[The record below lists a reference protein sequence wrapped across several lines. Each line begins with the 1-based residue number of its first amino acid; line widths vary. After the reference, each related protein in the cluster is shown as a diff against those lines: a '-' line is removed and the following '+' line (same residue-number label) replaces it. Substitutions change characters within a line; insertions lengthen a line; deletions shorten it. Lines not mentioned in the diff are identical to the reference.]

1 MKRKANKPVAPWRFY
16 LILGV
21 LFSML
26 SLLVGRVLS
35 LQVLDTDRGYE
46 FLQGQ
51 GERRAVRTV
60 EIPAYRGV
68 ISDRRGEPL
77 AVSTPVV
84 SIWANPTLLLGSERL
99 PELAEALNMPL
110 DTLSSKLSRYKNK
123 QFMYLQRH
131 WVPAD
136 ARKVLEK
143 RIPGVFGEREYRRFY
158 PAGEVAAHLVGF
170 TNVDDEGLS
179 GLELAYNDWLTGASG
194 KKKIIKDLH
203 GDVVRDIGV
212 LREARPGK
220 DLTLSIDLRIQ
231 YLQHKELQK
240 AVALNNASSGS
251 IVTLDAK
258 TGEVLAM
265 VNYPVYNPNNRR
277 GMRPS
282 DMRNRSMTDVYE
294 PGSTM
299 KALTLVAALESGRF
313 TTKTMIDTTP
323 GTIRVG
329 RKLLRDPRNYGEI
342 SVSRIVEK
350 SSQVGITKIALEIG
364 HEPIWN
370 VFSRFGIGQSS
381 GTGFPGESSGLLP
394 SRTKWHAIEKVT
406 LAFGYGLTA
415 TPLQLAHAFSV
426 FANNGMQQPVSLLA
440 LDDELPPGNP
450 VITPQLAKTVLEVL
464 HAVTGDNGTA
474 RKARIPGYQVGGK
487 TGTVHKVGAGGYAAH
502 RYVALFAG
510 VAPIDN
516 PRIVTV
522 VVINEPKG
530 KNHGGGSV
538 AAPVFS
544 RVVEGTLRL
553 LDIPPTE
560 VDTILASGHSA
571 APVKTAEAV

>member
-1 MKRKANKPVAPWRFY
+1 MRKKANKPVAPWRFY
-16 LILGV
+16 VVILF
-21 LFSML
+21 LCSML
-26 SLLVGRVLS
+26 ALLVGRILS
-35 LQVLDTDRGYE
+35 IQVLDTDRGYQ

-51 GERRAVRTV
+51 GEMRSVRTV
-60 EIPAYRGV
+60 EIPAYRGM

-84 SIWANPTLLLGSERL
+84 SIWANPKMLQQSERL
-99 PELAEALNMPL
+99 PELAEALGITHDKL
-110 DTLSSKLSRYKNK
+110 TDKLSRYKGK

-131 WVPAD
+131 RVPAD

-143 RIPGVFGEREYRRFY
+143 RIRGVFGEREYRRFY

-170 TNVDDEGLS
+170 TNVDDEGIG
-179 GLELAYNDWLTGASG
+179 GLELAYNDWLSGASG

-203 GDVVRDIGV
+203 GEVVRDIGV
-212 LREARPGK
+212 LEEAHPGK
-220 DLTLSIDLRIQ
+220 GLTLSIDLRLQ
-231 YLQHKELQK
+231 YLQHRELQK
-240 AVALNNASSGS
+240 AIALNGAASGS
-251 IVTLDAK
+251 IVTLDAR

-265 VNYPVYNPNNRR
+265 VNYPVFNPTNRK
-277 GMRPS
+277 GMKPAH
-282 DMRNRSMTDVYE
+282 MRNRAMTDVYE

-299 KALTLVAALESGRF
+299 KALTLVAALESGKY
-313 TTKTMIDTTP
+313 TTETMIDTTP

-350 SSQVGITKIALEIG
+350 SSQVGITKMAQTIG

-370 VFSRFGIGQSS
+370 VFNRFGIGQPP
-381 GTGFPGESSGLLP
+381 GTGFPGESGGLLP
-394 SRTKWHAIEKVT
+394 NRPKWHAIEKVT

-415 TPLQLAHAFSV
+415 SPLQLAHAFSV
-426 FANNGMQQPVSLLA
+426 FANEGARQPISLLA
-440 LDDELPPGNP
+440 LEGEQLPADP
-450 VITPQLAKTVLEVL
+450 VITPELARKVLQVL
-464 HAVTGDNGTA
+464 HRVTGENGTA
-474 RKARIPGYQVGGK
+474 RKARIPGYAVGGK
-487 TGTVHKVGAGGYAAH
+487 TGTVHKVGAGGYIKDQ
-502 RYVALFAG
+502 YVALFAG

-530 KNHGGGSV
+530 EAHGGGSV

-544 RVVEGTLRL
+544 RVVEGALRL
-553 LDIPPTE
+553 LNIPPTE
-560 VDTILASGHSA
+560 L
-571 APVKTAEAV
+571 EAVAVSGQPRDPLPKGGAA

>member
-1 MKRKANKPVAPWRFY
+1 MRKKANKPVAPWRFY
-16 LILGV
+16 VV
-21 LFSML
+21 LFFLCSML
-26 SLLVGRVLS
+26 ALLVGRILS
-35 LQVLDTDRGYE
+35 IQVLDTDRGYQ

-51 GERRAVRTV
+51 GEMRSVRTV
-60 EIPAYRGV
+60 EIPAYRGM

-84 SIWANPTLLLGSERL
+84 SIWANPRILQQSQRL
-99 PELAEALNMPL
+99 PELAEALGISHEKL
-110 DTLSSKLSRYKNK
+110 TARLSRYKGK

-131 WVPAD
+131 RVPAD

-143 RIPGVFGEREYRRFY
+143 RIKGVFGEREYRRFY

-170 TNVDDEGLS
+170 TNVDDEGIG
-179 GLELAYNDWLTGASG
+179 GLELAYNDWLSGASG

-212 LREARPGK
+212 LEEAHPGK
-220 DLTLSIDLRIQ
+220 DLILSIDLRLQ
-231 YLQHKELQK
+231 YLQHRELQK
-240 AVALNNASSGS
+240 AVALNGAASGS
-251 IVTLDAK
+251 IVTLDAR

-265 VNYPVYNPNNRR
+265 VNYPVYNPNNRK
-277 GMRPS
+277 GMKPAH
-282 DMRNRSMTDVYE
+282 MRNRAMTDVYE

-299 KALTLVAALESGRF
+299 KALTLVAALESGQY
-313 TTKTMIDTTP
+313 TTSTMIDTTP

-350 SSQVGITKIALEIG
+350 SSQVGITKIAQAIG

-370 VFSRFGIGQSS
+370 VFNRFGIGQPP
-381 GTGFPGESSGLLP
+381 GTGFPGESAGILP
-394 SRTKWHAIEKVT
+394 NRPRWHAIEKVT

-426 FANNGMQQPVSLLA
+426 FANEGARQPISLLA
-440 LDDELPPGNP
+440 LEGEPLPADP
-450 VITPQLAKTVLEVL
+450 VITPELARTVLQVL
-464 HAVTGDNGTA
+464 HRVTGENGTA
-474 RKARIPGYQVGGK
+474 RKARIPGYRVGGK
-487 TGTVHKVGAGGYAAH
+487 TGTVHKVGAGGYLEDQ
-502 RYVALFAG
+502 YVALFAG

-530 KNHGGGSV
+530 EAHGGGSV

-544 RVVEGTLRL
+544 RVVEGALRL
-553 LDIPPTE
+553 LNVPPTE
-560 VDTILASGHSA
+560 F
-571 APVKTAEAV
+571 EAVAESGQSTAQVSKGGAA

>member
-1 MKRKANKPVAPWRFY
+1 
-16 LILGV
+16 
-21 LFSML
+21 ML

-35 LQVLDTDRGYE
+35 IQVLDTDRGYQ

-84 SIWANPTLLLGSERL
+84 SIWANPKILQTSERL
-99 PELAEALNMPL
+99 SELAAALGISA
-110 DTLSSKLSRYKNK
+110 DTLNAKLSRYKGK

-131 WVPAD
+131 RVPAD
-136 ARKVLEK
+136 ARKILEK
-143 RIPGVFGEREYRRFY
+143 HFRGVFGEREYRRFY
-158 PAGEVAAHLVGF
+158 PAGEVTAHLVGF
-170 TNVDDEGLS
+170 TNVDDEGIG
-179 GLELAYNDWLTGASG
+179 GLELAYDDWLTGALG

-203 GDVVRDIGV
+203 GEVVRDIGV
-212 LREARPGK
+212 LREARPGR

-231 YLQHKELQK
+231 NLQYRELKK
-240 AVALNNASSGS
+240 AIALNDATSGS

-282 DMRNRSMTDVYE
+282 DMRNRAMTDVYE

-299 KALTLVAALESGRF
+299 KALTLVAALESGKF
-313 TTKTMIDTTP
+313 TTQTMIDTTP
-323 GTIRVG
+323 GTISVG
-329 RKLLRDPRNYGEI
+329 RKLLRDPRNYGQI

-350 SSQVGITKIALEIG
+350 SSQVGITKIALAIG

-370 VFSRFGIGQSS
+370 VFSRFGIGQPP

-394 SRTKWHAIEKVT
+394 TRPKWHAIEKVT

-415 TPLQLAHAFSV
+415 TPLQLAYAFSV
-426 FANNGMQQPVSLLA
+426 FANKGEQQPVSLLA
-440 LDDELPPGNP
+440 LDGELPPGRR
-450 VITPQLAKTVLEVL
+450 VITPELAENVLQVL
-464 HAVTGDNGTA
+464 HAVTGKNGTA
-474 RKARIPGYQVGGK
+474 KKARIPGYRVGGK
-487 TGTVHKVGAGGYAAH
+487 TGTVHKVGAGGYIANK
-502 RYVALFAG
+502 YVALFVG

-516 PRIVTV
+516 PQIVTV

-530 KNHGGGSV
+530 EAHGGGSV

-544 RVVEGTLRL
+544 KVVEGALRL
-553 LDIPPTE
+553 LNIPPTE
-560 VDTILASGHSA
+560 VETVFASRPRIARKKGGA
-571 APVKTAEAV
+571 A

>member
-1 MKRKANKPVAPWRFY
+1 MRRKINKPVARWRFY
-16 LILGV
+16 VV
-21 LFSML
+21 LFFLCSML
-26 SLLVGRVLS
+26 ALLVGRILS
-35 LQVLDTDRGYE
+35 IQVLDTDRGYR

-51 GERRAVRTV
+51 GEMRSVRTV
-60 EIPAYRGV
+60 EIPAYRGM

-84 SIWANPTLLLGSERL
+84 SIWANPKKLQQSERL
-99 PELAEALNMPL
+99 PELAAALDISL
-110 DTLSSKLSRYKNK
+110 DTLTKKLARYKGK

-131 WVPAD
+131 RVPAD
-136 ARKVLEK
+136 ARAVLERRFK
-143 RIPGVFGEREYRRFY
+143 GVYGEREYRRFY
-158 PAGEVAAHLVGF
+158 PAGEVTAHLVGF
-170 TNVDDEGLS
+170 TNVDDEGIG
-179 GLELAYNDWLTGASG
+179 GLELAYNDWLSGVSG

-203 GDVVRDIGV
+203 GGVVRDIGV
-212 LREARPGK
+212 LQEAHSGQ
-220 DLTLSIDLRIQ
+220 DLTLSIDLRLQ
-231 YLQHKELQK
+231 YLQHRELQK
-240 AVALNNASSGS
+240 AIALNGATSGS

-265 VNYPVYNPNNRR
+265 VNYPVYNPNNRK
-277 GMRPS
+277 GMKPS
-282 DMRNRSMTDVYE
+282 HMRNRAMTDVYE

-299 KALTLVAALESGRF
+299 KALTLVAALESGQY
-313 TTKTMIDTTP
+313 TTETMVDTAP

-350 SSQVGITKIALEIG
+350 SSQVGITKIAQAIG

-370 VFSRFGIGQSS
+370 VFNRFGIGQPP

-394 SRTKWHAIEKVT
+394 SRPKWHAIEKAT

-426 FANNGMQQPVSLLA
+426 FANEGFRQPVSLLA
-440 LDDELPPGNP
+440 LDGEQLPGDP
-450 VITPQLAKTVLEVL
+450 VVTADLANNVLRVL
-464 HAVTGDNGTA
+464 HKVTGENGTA
-474 RKARIPGYQVGGK
+474 RKARIPGYRVGGK
-487 TGTVHKVGAGGYAAH
+487 TGTVHKVGAGGYLEDQ
-502 RYVALFAG
+502 YVALFAG

-530 KNHGGGSV
+530 EAHGGGSV

-544 RVVEGTLRL
+544 RVVEGALRL
-553 LDIPPTE
+553 LNVPPTE
-560 VDTILASGHSA
+560 MEAVAMSR
-571 APVKTAEAV
+571 APVEKLRKGGAA

>member
-1 MKRKANKPVAPWRFY
+1 MRKKASKPVAPWRFY
-16 LILGV
+16 LV
-21 LFSML
+21 LFFLCSML
-26 SLLVGRVLS
+26 ALLVGRILS
-35 LQVLDTDRGYE
+35 IQVLDTERGYQ

-51 GERRAVRTV
+51 GEMRSVRTV
-60 EIPAYRGV
+60 EIPAYRGM

-84 SIWANPTLLLGSERL
+84 SIWANPKILQQSERL
-99 PELAEALNMPL
+99 PELAEALGISHEKL
-110 DTLSSKLSRYKNK
+110 TARLSRYKGK

-131 WVPAD
+131 RVPAD

-143 RIPGVFGEREYRRFY
+143 RIKGVFGEREYRRFY

-170 TNVDDEGLS
+170 TNVDDEGIG
-179 GLELAYNDWLTGASG
+179 GLELAYNDWLSGVSG

-212 LREARPGK
+212 LEEAHPGK
-220 DLTLSIDLRIQ
+220 DLTLSIDLRLQ
-231 YLQHKELQK
+231 YLQHRELQK
-240 AVALNNASSGS
+240 AVALNGAASGS
-251 IVTLDAK
+251 IVTLDAR

-265 VNYPVYNPNNRR
+265 VNYPVYNPNNRK
-277 GMRPS
+277 GMKPAH
-282 DMRNRSMTDVYE
+282 MRNRAMTDVYE

-299 KALTLVAALESGRF
+299 KALTLVAALESGQY
-313 TTKTMIDTTP
+313 TTSTMIDTTP

-350 SSQVGITKIALEIG
+350 SSQVGITRIAQDIG

-370 VFSRFGIGQSS
+370 VFNRFGIGQAP
-381 GTGFPGESSGLLP
+381 GTGFPGESAGILP
-394 SRTKWHAIEKVT
+394 SRPKWHAIEKVT

-426 FANNGMQQPVSLLA
+426 FANEGAKQPVSLLA
-440 LDDELPPGNP
+440 LEGEQLPADP
-450 VITPQLAKTVLEVL
+450 VITPELARKVLQVL
-464 HAVTGDNGTA
+464 HRVTGENGTA
-474 RKARIPGYQVGGK
+474 RKARVPGYAVGGK
-487 TGTVHKVGAGGYAAH
+487 TGTVHKVGAGGYLEDQ
-502 RYVALFAG
+502 YVALFAG
-510 VAPIDN
+510 VAPIGN

-530 KNHGGGSV
+530 EAHGGGSV

-544 RVVEGTLRL
+544 RVVEGALRL
-553 LDIPPTE
+553 LNVPPTE
-560 VDTILASGHSA
+560 L
-571 APVKTAEAV
+571 EAVVATGQSPVQVSKGGAV